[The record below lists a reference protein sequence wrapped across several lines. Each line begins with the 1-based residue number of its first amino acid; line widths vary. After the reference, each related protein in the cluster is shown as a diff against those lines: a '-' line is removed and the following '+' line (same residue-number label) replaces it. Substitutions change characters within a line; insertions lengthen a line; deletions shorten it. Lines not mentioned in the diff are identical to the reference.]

1 MPSCRS
7 REIKGGRAKL
17 KMIDGMVF
25 HIPHPYYFSQHHGGY
40 LKACIWLFLDQEST
54 ARIATV
60 GHPGIE
66 IQKGETELSLEM
78 VEEIMIEIVIDV
90 TIGTVAMTVIGI
102 GIMTVPADMIQG
114 EESVHAP
121 GSAAGI
127 TE

>member
-1 MPSCRS
+1 
-7 REIKGGRAKL
+7 
-17 KMIDGMVF
+17 MID
-25 HIPHPYYFSQHHGGY
+25 
-40 LKACIWLFLDQEST
+40 DQEST

-121 GSAAGI
+121 GSAAGAMRD
-127 TE
+127 TKCCSMADRFWSAGVCSRYGLSCALYLL